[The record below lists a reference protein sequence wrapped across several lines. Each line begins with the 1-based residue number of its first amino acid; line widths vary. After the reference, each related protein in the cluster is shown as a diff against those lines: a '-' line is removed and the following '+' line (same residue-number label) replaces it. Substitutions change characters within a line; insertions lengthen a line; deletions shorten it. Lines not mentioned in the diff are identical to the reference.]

1 MVKLRLKE
9 ILDEQNMS
17 RYELQKRTGLNY
29 PRVNQLYNNAA
40 KNISLFEID
49 LLTNV
54 LNCSITNLIS
64 KT

>member
-54 LNCSITNLIS
+54 LNCSITDLIS